1 MLYFFLINKKSSL
14 LTAWRETSPEVS
26 KEALVI
32 SPKRGLEEYLS
43 SEGLKARKAVA
54 NSFRQTVKF
63 ISFHHKLL
71 YNAEA

>member
-1 MLYFFLINKKSSL
+1 MLYFFLVNKKSSL

-54 NSFRQTVKF
+54 NSFR
-63 ISFHHKLL
+63 
-71 YNAEA
+71 